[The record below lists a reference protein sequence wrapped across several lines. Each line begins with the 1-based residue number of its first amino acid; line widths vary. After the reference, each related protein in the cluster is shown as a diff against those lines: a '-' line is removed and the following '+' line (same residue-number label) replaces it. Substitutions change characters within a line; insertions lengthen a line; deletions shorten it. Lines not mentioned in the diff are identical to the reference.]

1 MNYYVRRYL
10 HNVRAIWRCVA
21 RESINVAQG
30 RTLIA
35 RDDDSCIFV
44 SVHREHN
51 VSLSVFYF
59 YPFQTHAK
67 IWIFFC
73 YSRLEM
79 RCWKFPI
86 KKFNRRME
94 SLRVLSGTWNNNL
107 TYFEKWNIRNSS
119 FLKVCS
125 IERMEFKKLY
135 FEIFRKIRKK
145 CWTGYLKGDEVIKSF
160 VRKIRYDNNWI
171 QLF

>member
-1 MNYYVRRYL
+1 MCCARIDKRGPGANIDRERRRFL
-10 HNVRAIWRCVA
+10 HFRLRSPNIMFLFRF
-21 RESINVAQG
+21 SIF
-30 RTLIA
+30 T
-35 RDDDSCIFV
+35 
-44 SVHREHN
+44 
-51 VSLSVFYF
+51 
-59 YPFQTHAK
+59 QTHAK

-79 RCWKFPI
+79 RCWKFSI

-135 FEIFRKIRKK
+135 FEIFRKTRKK